1 MSNGGAQEGRLL
13 GTLKS
18 VGQFLGVVGGG
29 GAGFAGLAFGIGYLA
44 TKHHDAM
51 MGMPTTTTDN
61 TSYVRTGAL
70 FFTQSLHDLVGSI
83 ATAGSF
89 TLWGSVVGV
98 PVAVILLL
106 WVSEWVKRTWNPAWL
121 RWVPLM
127 AASVALLFVALAYLP
142 RQLAPLDIG
151 NQNLLFEQRE
161 VAGYAADVNALL
173 RSERGEQQLHR
184 LYGRQWLTVL
194 GLALGA
200 FLLYRWRGARP
211 SDPTQTAKDAA
222 GAVVPP
228 TSVPLATIDRVLHP
242 ALYAVIAALL
252 VSMPA
257 NYGVLAM
264 STSLPCG
271 VHLYRAPRGAELT
284 PMGEPGYLVSDLSS
298 EAAVIAIL
306 RWDSERRSYFVDLHP
321 RADMRQI
328 EVRGCPVRNP
338 VNRVPGAGTGV
349 PGTPPK

>member
-1 MSNGGAQEGRLL
+1 MANGGAQEGRLL

-70 FFTQSLHDLVGSI
+70 FFTQSLHDVVGSI
-83 ATAGSF
+83 AAAGSSA
-89 TLWGSVVGV
+89 LWGIVVGA
-98 PVAVILLL
+98 PVALILLVWL
-106 WVSEWVKRTWNPAWL
+106 SERVKRRPAWL

-127 AASVALLFVALAYLP
+127 AASVALLLASLAYLP

-161 VAGYAADVNALL
+161 VSGYAKDVNALL

-184 LYGRQWLTVL
+184 LYGKQWVTVL
-194 GLALGA
+194 ALGLGA
-200 FLLYRWRGARP
+200 FLLYRWRRSP
-211 SDPTQTAKDAA
+211 LTDPAQTST
-222 GAVVPP
+222 GGESGVMPP
-228 TSVPLATIDRVLHP
+228 ASVPLATIDRVLHP

-271 VHLYRAPRGAELT
+271 VHLYKDPRGAQLT

-298 EAAVIAIL
+298 ESAVIAIL
-306 RWDSERRSYFVDLHP
+306 RWDSERRSYFVDLHA
-321 RADMRQI
+321 RADLRQI
-328 EVRGCPVRNP
+328 EVRGCPIRNP
-338 VNRVPGAGTGV
+338 VYRVPGAGTGGA
-349 PGTPPK
+349 GTPP